1 MQEIYSQS
9 NTSNRLSHFE
19 ESYKHLSLWNIWRC
33 VSKQVARISPD
44 NVPII
49 RPFTDQWYVWTRPQY
64 ERTFRSKVGDELTL
78 LLYVSH
84 ASVRNAILTE
94 ELKRCNTLFTN
105 RSPQSLQQFK
115 LSLWN
120 WATNNTPLDITSFVQ
135 LTTIIKTNGQLQITN
150 FI

>member
-9 NTSNRLSHFE
+9 NSSNRLSHFE
-19 ESYKHLSLWNIWRC
+19 EIRKHLPLWNILGC
-33 VSKQVARISPD
+33 VSKQVVRISPD

-49 RPFTDQWYVWTRPQY
+49 QPFTDQWYVWTRPRY
-64 ERTFRSKVGDELTL
+64 ERTFGSKVSDELTL

-84 ASVRNAILTE
+84 ASVPNAILTE
-94 ELKRCNTLFTN
+94 ELKRCNTLFTTG
-105 RSPQSLQQFK
+105 SPKNIGQFQ

-135 LTTIIKTNGQLQITN
+135 LTTFIKTNGQLQITN